1 MTTNRPQAGKKW
13 KAKIT
18 DRETANRTKVYVYG
32 LKAYKRQEEV
42 KKTNV
47 CIAECMRPLTP
58 EPDTDIETETESY
71 TLTFGFLNSNSIR
84 IAVFGLYLY
93 MVWSFLIT

>member
-1 MTTNRPQAGKKW
+1 MTTNRPKAGIKG

-18 DRETANRTKVYVYG
+18 DRETAKRAKVYVYG

-47 CIAECMRPLTP
+47 CISECMRPFTP
-58 EPDTDIETETESY
+58 EPDTNSY
-71 TLTFGFLNSNSIR
+71 SLI
-84 IAVFGLYLY
+84 IAVFVLCLVFVYG
-93 MVWSFLIT
+93 MVNSYHLKNL